1 MELVKEMEERWAAE
15 ERWALRQWAQ
25 DSSEDDEL
33 QELRLLLQSGPPS
46 DRRPMLQNG
55 PSFDERRNLRSI
67 KEDEMRIKLTTPHT
81 FCPVSGVTSWRSSS
95 SSGATS
101 GGATSDGAM
110 RGATRGATSSATSVG
125 HRPLHLLRPVAQKKR
140 HPAATA
146 HGMKA
151 QPRVDDV
158 QLPSPST
165 SPSPSPSALPVLPGA
180 AGQIPACAGRLDSKR
195 SAVMSAS
202 TERRTYATNPL
213 CAPGAEP
220 SPTSIMELMA
230 KLAEAKSG
238 KSPRPAARG
247 DPNMAA
253 ARGDPNMAAARGD
266 HAPRPNHEKE
276 SFMSVPGTSSAILHN
291 DPKKVTEALKGT
303 SVRVALNQPSLPS
316 PPPPAISPPD
326 SLAHQKGNS
335 PRGYFM
341 RLRKM

>member
-1 MELVKEMEERWAAE
+1 MELVKSMEERWAAE

-33 QELRLLLQSGPPS
+33 QELRLLLQTGPPS

-67 KEDEMRIKLTTPHT
+67 REDEMRIKLTTPHT

-101 GGATSDGAM
+101 GGATSDGVM

-180 AGQIPACAGRLDSKR
+180 AGQIPACAGRLDGKR

-247 DPNMAA
+247 D
-253 ARGDPNMAAARGD
+253 

-276 SFMSVPGTSSAILHN
+276 SSMSVPGTSSAIQHN

-316 PPPPAISPPD
+316 PPPPALSPPD